1 MTLSKVFNVSVPPFP
16 PSQYGDH
23 MFTLKGCEDEK
34 KKTVLVRPLA
44 QHLAHGHHSIKLAI
58 YTKINVFVSSKVIQ
72 FCEVLGTIFPSFL
85 VY

>member
-1 MTLSKVFNVSVPPFP
+1 MK
-16 PSQYGDH
+16 
-23 MFTLKGCEDEK
+23 K

-85 VY
+85 IY